1 MTLDEAIEV
10 LGAPGDALPDAVM
23 ELVIDQWEQAGP
35 RCLAML
41 DGYIH
46 GRDLSEATERALFFV
61 VHLLGEKGE
70 TAAFANL
77 CALAGDTERAD
88 LVLGDAVTATLPKIL
103 ISTFDGYA
111 APLQSLVAREDVDS
125 SIRDGALMALAYLTR
140 SGRLPGAEMHAY
152 FAGLFATM
160 QPQSRDI
167 VWSGLVMAVGML
179 GYANLT
185 PQVEAVFARGLA
197 DPEGTTIKDFRED
210 LRRAVQNPGSLDE
223 LAAVSVAPMSR
234 AIDELAGPLPPQEP
248 FVNPLRTVGR
258 NDPCPCGS
266 GKKYKKCCLV

>member
-1 MTLDEAIEV
+1 MTLDEAFEL

-23 ELVIDQWEQAGP
+23 ELVVDQWEQAGP

-41 DGYIH
+41 DDYIH
-46 GRDLSEATERALFFV
+46 GRDLSEPTERALFFV

-103 ISTFDGYA
+103 ISTFDGDA